1 MRPPFSFMKRRW
13 CVEDL
18 DILRR
23 EYPVS
28 DLKQLA
34 ERLGKTIS
42 AVNSKAKLLGMIR
55 SESVRVWNTG
65 NI

>member
-42 AVNSKAKLLGMIR
+42 AVNSKAKLLGIVL